1 MPRPKKTETE
11 TTTKT
16 PARRGRKPKDFSK
29 ILNELADMTL
39 EAKETKPAPA
49 PTPILPAEVQEQQPE
64 RVAAAYV
71 SREYVDGII
80 KGLDKII
87 ENPEAKIGDQLQ
99 AYKLKIE
106 ILRVFYNK
114 KQDAIV
120 TNNAVYKW
128 KTVESEATK

>member
-1 MPRPKKTETE
+1 MPRPRKTETE
-11 TTTKT
+11 TTAKPT
-16 PARRGRKPKDFSK
+16 ARRGRKPKDFSK
-29 ILNELADMTL
+29 ILNELTEQTL
-39 EAKETKPAPA
+39 EVKEAKRAKAT
-49 PTPILPAEVQEQQPE
+49 TLPAEVQEQQPE

-87 ENPEAKIGDQLQ
+87 ANSNDEVGYQLQ

-128 KTVESEATK
+128 KTVESEAKQ